1 MKRKLLTQMLA
12 EWRSNLWLII
22 ELVIVIAVLQFI
34 FSFLCMMS
42 DIHSDNKGYDLHDI
56 YVADINAI
64 PSDSPDYHPYD
75 SLHSLVTDRDMLLAR
90 LRTNPYVEIV
100 GIGSGNAMP
109 YNFNYYGQTI
119 GLIDNDTTYTVN
131 ANMRRMSPDVIRA
144 IRLTGING
152 ESTEQLASMIEKGDI
167 LLSDVDK
174 DFAYQD
180 VDPVIMRG
188 RDVFIGDTSFV
199 RHVGAIAYGMR
210 RTDFEPLGGPVAY
223 APLES
228 DRWGGVLV
236 VRVKEGMGDKFIASM
251 GRDEKSLGNIYLSDL
266 KTIDVMRDKAH
277 LNYTQYIRNF
287 TICAAFIMLV
297 IFLGFLGTFWFRT
310 QQRVGEIAI
319 RKVNGATDRS
329 IFARLVNE
337 GLILLVIGTVITVP
351 IPVVVLNSGVLDDMG
366 MTFIG
371 NGLIIRAYIITVMV
385 LSALIALG
393 IWAPARKAMKV
404 NPAYALKDQ

>member
-34 FSFLCMMS
+34 FSFLCIMS
-42 DIHSDNKGYDLHDI
+42 DMHSGNKGYDLNDI

-64 PSDSPDYHPYD
+64 PSDSPEYHPYD

-90 LRTNPYVEIV
+90 IRSNPYVEIV
-100 GIGSGNAMP
+100 GLGSGNAMP
-109 YNFNYYGQTI
+109 YNFNYYGQNI
-119 GLIDNDTTYTVN
+119 VFVDNDTTYSLN

-144 IRLTGING
+144 IRLTGLNG
-152 ESTEQLASMIEKGDI
+152 ESTEQLASMLENGDI
-167 LLSDVDK
+167 LLSNVDE
-174 DFAYQD
+174 DYAYQD
-180 VDPVIMRG
+180 VDPMIMRG

-236 VRVKEGMGDKFIASM
+236 VRVKEGMGEKFIASM
-251 GRDEKSLGNIYLSDL
+251 GRDGKSLGNVYLSDL
-266 KTIDVMRDKAH
+266 KSIDVMRDKAH
-277 LNYTQYIRNF
+277 LNYNQYIRNF
-287 TICAAFIMLV
+287 MICAAFIMLV

-329 IFARLVNE
+329 VFARFVSE
-337 GLILLVIGTVITVP
+337 GLILLVVATIITVP
-351 IPVVVLNSGVLDDMG
+351 VLVVVLNSGVLDDMG
-366 MTFIG
+366 MTFVRNSVIAK
-371 NGLIIRAYIITVMV
+371 AYMITVLV